1 MRSIALTKTLL
12 STFIGGSFLSK
23 SVPRWKYPL
32 PTKKI
37 VINYLHMWNQKVHMK
52 IQILQRQCLET
63 WMENQLVIGNDISC
77 YSESCKP
84 DQCANLVIKAW
95 STKHWWMWENQ
106 KCLWP
111 NYPVCVSFPLQPLI
125 VKPEQQFRSFYR
137 NHSKSWNWLK
147 QTKLLF
153 PLFSCTHFFLQK
165 AFIICWDIK
174 KSVILI
180 PTKNDFPRKL
190 GYLDKK
196 KL

>member
-1 MRSIALTKTLL
+1 MEQRWWRFQCLICVRSITLTKTLL
-12 STFIGGSFLSK
+12 STFIGWSFLSK
-23 SVPRWKYPL
+23 SMPRWKYPL

-125 VKPEQQFRSFYR
+125 VKPEQQFRLFYR
-137 NHSKSWNWLK
+137 KHSKSWNWLK
-147 QTKLLF
+147 QTKL
-153 PLFSCTHFFLQK
+153 
-165 AFIICWDIK
+165 
-174 KSVILI
+174 
-180 PTKNDFPRKL
+180 
-190 GYLDKK
+190 
-196 KL
+196 

>member
-1 MRSIALTKTLL
+1 M
-12 STFIGGSFLSK
+12 
-23 SVPRWKYPL
+23 
-32 PTKKI
+32 
-37 VINYLHMWNQKVHMK
+37 
-52 IQILQRQCLET
+52 

-125 VKPEQQFRSFYR
+125 VKPEQQFRLFYR
-137 NHSKSWNWLK
+137 KHSKSWNWLK

-153 PLFSCTHFFLQK
+153 PLFSCTFFFAKGIHHLLRHK
-165 AFIICWDIK
+165 KICHSHSYK
-174 KSVILI
+174 KW
-180 PTKNDFPRKL
+180 FPRKL

-196 KL
+196 SCKSYLILQHAVQIVNAWRIHKTIISSRIRNSPLKFINAEIHSRSW